1 MVRNRTASDAVS
13 GLSLDRSHFPGYSDE
28 DIHGHWQTFHMYD
41 LDSTGFIS
49 PENLLDVLKAMEVA
63 GATIQMVNSII
74 EEVAVLS
81 GHDNDGKL
89 SFRDYMRCITYDHDA
104 AVHNLALDAE
114 AELGISVREE
124 EEESARQSSREEEAP
139 GAPAVDPLANAV
151 DVSETAADPP
161 AAPAESPNAKPKG
174 RMRQSSM
181 GALSQV
187 AASRIR
193 AFQQVADD
201 VVAKQNKID
210 AFKHKPAAL
219 SGPIV
224 NSDDLAKETL
234 RNKVKAFET
243 AAKFKGKV
251 ELKKTWRQVGGAGN
265 YSAGTKIVAEDGST
279 KPPPKKKLTDLP

>member
-1 MVRNRTASDAVS
+1 
-13 GLSLDRSHFPGYSDE
+13 
-28 DIHGHWQTFHMYD
+28 
-41 LDSTGFIS
+41 
-49 PENLLDVLKAMEVA
+49 
-63 GATIQMVNSII
+63 
-74 EEVAVLS
+74 
-81 GHDNDGKL
+81 
-89 SFRDYMRCITYDHDA
+89 
-104 AVHNLALDAE
+104 
-114 AELGISVREE
+114 
-124 EEESARQSSREEEAP
+124 
-139 GAPAVDPLANAV
+139 
-151 DVSETAADPP
+151 
-161 AAPAESPNAKPKG
+161 
-174 RMRQSSM
+174 MRQSSM